1 MISDFGQPRSNI
13 CFHDIKEKRV
23 VSPRIRVFSKKAA
36 LQSRAKEAPVD
47 FRRRVSVS
55 CETEAHMR
63 AWQELVLFTEV

>member
-1 MISDFGQPRSNI
+1 MGSPEAIFVFTTLRR
-13 CFHDIKEKRV
+13 KEWCPPESV
-23 VSPRIRVFSKKAA
+23 RVFSKKAA